1 VILLA
6 VLVGLGVFGAFFAG
20 LLGVGGALLM
30 VPLLL
35 YVPPWLGLGAFD
47 MKVVAAMSM
56 LQVFF
61 AALSGVIAH
70 GKRGRVQHGP
80 ALTVG
85 IATAVGSFGGGVA
98 SRWLSPLVLTVTFA
112 LMATLG
118 SILMLNTLSER
129 EEPSHEPS
137 AFPRGL
143 GVAVGLAV
151 GTAAGLVGAGAAF
164 LLVPLLITLFKL
176 PTRLAIGTSLAI
188 TLWTATAGFLGK
200 LVTAQIPL
208 LPALA
213 LVVGALPGAQ
223 VGERVSHAAPPRAL
237 RKLLAAVTAVVAVR
251 VWIDVLR
258 QLG

>member
-1 VILLA
+1 MLFA
-6 VLVGLGVFGAFFAG
+6 VLVALGFFGAFLAG
-20 LLGVGGALLM
+20 LLGVGGALIM

-47 MKVVAAMSM
+47 MKVVAAISM

-61 AALSGVIAH
+61 AALSGVVAH
-70 GKRGRVQHGP
+70 GRRGMVQRGT
-80 ALTVG
+80 AVTVG
-85 IATAVGSFGGGVA
+85 VATAGGSFIGGVV
-98 SRWLSPLVLTVTFA
+98 SRWLSSLVLTATFA

-118 SILMLNTLSER
+118 ALLMVNALSER
-129 EEPSHEPS
+129 DESAPEPS

-143 GVAVGLAV
+143 GVAVGLGV
-151 GTAAGLVGAGAAF
+151 GIAAGLVGAGAAF
-164 LLVPLLITLFKL
+164 LLVPLLITIFKL

-200 LVTAQIPL
+200 LITAQVPFG
-208 LPALA
+208 PALA
-213 LVVGALPGAQ
+213 LVLGALPGAQ
-223 VGERVSHAAPPRAL
+223 IGERVSHAAPAQVL

-251 VWIDVLR
+251 VWIDALR